1 MLTPQSIQNKKI
13 IVLVP
18 THNEGSVLRQSVEP
32 LLQQMPLQVV
42 IIDDGSHQ
50 PAVKQVQGL
59 PVVVLRHKVNLGQG
73 AALQTGITY
82 ARKANA
88 DYVITFD
95 ADGQHAASDLPA
107 LLQPLLRN
115 EADIVLGSR
124 FINGHSNSVPLFKKG
139 ILHAARFINYSFTGI
154 LLSDA
159 HNGIRAF
166 NKTALDKISL
176 TENRMAHASEILF
189 LIKKHR
195 LRYKEVPVTVRYTR
209 YARQKGQGGGSAIKI
224 LFDLLLHKLFK

>member
-1 MLTPQSIQNKKI
+1 M
-13 IVLVP
+13 LVP